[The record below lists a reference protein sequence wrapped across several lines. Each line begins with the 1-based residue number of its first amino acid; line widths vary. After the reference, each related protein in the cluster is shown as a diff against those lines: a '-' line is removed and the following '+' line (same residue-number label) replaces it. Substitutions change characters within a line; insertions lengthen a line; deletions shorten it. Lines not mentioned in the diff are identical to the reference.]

1 MTASGFGVA
10 LGMRIQTVM
19 LVAMG
24 LLCSQVGRA
33 QTSRELAEK
42 HPAAQVVVKF
52 LRLSVN
58 RDYAQAA
65 ELIAP
70 PSLATLKADYLKKVK
85 NPRTAMD
92 EAGAM
97 CRAVGVENET
107 AMEAMTPVSFYT
119 AYNQG
124 MQRRYNVT
132 DEVNQRIADSLELNI
147 LSVAEEGGGLAH
159 FLVRTQHQTMSNQV
173 SHLEVISL
181 LRQGSQWLVSL
192 GEKEPK
198 YSPLGGV
205 VPAAV
210 PPTPAALKPSAPP
223 AVPPAKS
230 SDAPARKPAAVTP
243 VPRAQ

>member
-1 MTASGFGVA
+1 
-10 LGMRIQTVM
+10 MRIQIVM
-19 LVAMG
+19 LVAVG

-58 RDYAQAA
+58 RDYDQAA

-70 PSLATLKADYLKKVK
+70 ASLATLKADYVKKVK

-147 LSVAEEGGGLAH
+147 LSVAEEGGTLAH

-181 LRQGSQWLVSL
+181 QRQGSQWLVSL

-198 YSPLGGV
+198 YSPLGAV
-205 VPAAV
+205 VPAAEPPV
-210 PPTPAALKPSAPP
+210 APTPPALKPPVPP
-223 AVPPAKS
+223 AVPPAKP

>member
-1 MTASGFGVA
+1 
-10 LGMRIQTVM
+10 MRIQTVM
-19 LVAMG
+19 LVAVG

-58 RDYAQAA
+58 RDYDQAA

-70 PSLATLKADYLKKVK
+70 ASLATLKADYVKKVK

-92 EAGAM
+92 EASAM

-147 LSVAEEGGGLAH
+147 LSVAEEGGTLAH

-198 YSPLGGV
+198 YSPLGAV

-210 PPTPAALKPSAPP
+210 PATPPALKPSVPP

>member
-1 MTASGFGVA
+1 
-10 LGMRIQTVM
+10 MRIQTVM
-19 LVAMG
+19 LVAIG
-24 LLCSQVGRA
+24 LVCSQVGRA

-65 ELIAP
+65 DLIAP
-70 PSLATLKADYLKKVK
+70 ASLATLKADYVKKVK

-92 EAGAM
+92 EASAM
-97 CRAVGVENET
+97 CRAVGAENET
-107 AMEAMTPVSFYT
+107 AVEAMTPVSFYT

-147 LSVAEEGGGLAH
+147 LSVADEGATLAH

-181 LRQGSQWLVSL
+181 QRQGSQWLVSL

-210 PPTPAALKPSAPP
+210 PPAKTGLKPQAPP
-223 AVPPAKS
+223 AVPSGKP
-230 SDAPARKPAAVTP
+230 SDAPARKPAAVATP

>member
-1 MTASGFGVA
+1 
-10 LGMRIQTVM
+10 MRIQTVM
-19 LVAMG
+19 LVAVG

-58 RDYAQAA
+58 RDYDQAA

-70 PSLATLKADYLKKVK
+70 ASLATLKADYVKKVK

-147 LSVAEEGGGLAH
+147 LSVAEEGGTLAH

-198 YSPLGGV
+198 YSPLGAV

-210 PPTPAALKPSAPP
+210 PATPAALKPSVPP
-223 AVPPAKS
+223 AVPPAKP

>member
-1 MTASGFGVA
+1 
-10 LGMRIQTVM
+10 MRIQTVM
-19 LVAMG
+19 LVAVG

-33 QTSRELAEK
+33 QTSRELADK

-58 RDYAQAA
+58 RDYDQAA

-70 PSLATLKADYLKKVK
+70 ASLATLKADYVKKVK

-147 LSVAEEGGGLAH
+147 LSVAEEGGTLAH

-181 LRQGSQWLVSL
+181 QRQGSQWLVSL

-198 YSPLGGV
+198 YSPLGAV
-205 VPAAV
+205 VPAAE
-210 PPTPAALKPSAPP
+210 PPVAPGVPP
-223 AVPPAKS
+223 AVSPAKP

>member
-1 MTASGFGVA
+1 
-10 LGMRIQTVM
+10 MRIQIVM
-19 LVAMG
+19 LVAMS
-24 LLCSQVGRA
+24 LVCSQVGMA

-70 PSLATLKADYLKKVK
+70 ASLAILKADYVKKVK

-147 LSVAEEGGGLAH
+147 LSVAEEGATLAH

-198 YSPLGGV
+198 YSPLGAV

-210 PPTPAALKPSAPP
+210 PPAKTELKPQAPVVVPSAKP
-223 AVPPAKS
+223 

>member
-1 MTASGFGVA
+1 
-10 LGMRIQTVM
+10 MRIQTVM
-19 LVAMG
+19 LVAIG
-24 LLCSQVGRA
+24 LVCSQVGRA

-65 ELIAP
+65 DLIAP
-70 PSLATLKADYLKKVK
+70 ASLATLKADYVKKVK

-107 AMEAMTPVSFYT
+107 AVEAMTPVSFYT

-147 LSVAEEGGGLAH
+147 LSVAEEGATLAH

-181 LRQGSQWLVSL
+181 QRQGSQWLVSL

-198 YSPLGGV
+198 YSPLGAV

-210 PPTPAALKPSAPP
+210 SPAKTEIKPSAPP
-223 AVPPAKS
+223 AVPPGKP

>member
-1 MTASGFGVA
+1 
-10 LGMRIQTVM
+10 MRIQTVM
-19 LVAMG
+19 LVAVG

-58 RDYAQAA
+58 RDYDQAA

-70 PSLATLKADYLKKVK
+70 ASLATLKADYVKKVK

-147 LSVAEEGGGLAH
+147 LSVAEEGGTLAH

-198 YSPLGGV
+198 YSPLGAV

-210 PPTPAALKPSAPP
+210 PATPAALKPSVPP
-223 AVPPAKS
+223 AVPPAKP

-243 VPRAQ
+243 IPRAQ

>member
-1 MTASGFGVA
+1 
-10 LGMRIQTVM
+10 MRIQTVM
-19 LVAMG
+19 LVAVG

-70 PSLATLKADYLKKVK
+70 ASLATLKADYVKKVK

-147 LSVAEEGGGLAH
+147 LSVAEEGGALAH

-198 YSPLGGV
+198 YSPLGAV

-210 PPTPAALKPSAPP
+210 PPTPAALKPSAPS
-223 AVPPAKS
+223 AVPPAKP